1 MYEQLGNA
9 MKTQLTLI
17 TALLT
22 LALSG
27 CQVEGLA
34 TGNDPVESNNSET
47 TTTNTTATGSTA
59 PTNDTVPTENPEG
72 VMLYWSAPTQR
83 VNGTAVGMDDIQ
95 GYEIRYK
102 KQSEG
107 EYTTILVLDAYTDQ
121 LPIDDIDTAS
131 EYQFEVAAIDKYG
144 IYSTYVTAS
153 HI

>member
-1 MYEQLGNA
+1 

-17 TALLT
+17 TALLA
-22 LALSG
+22 LVLSG

-34 TGNDPVESNNSET
+34 TGNDPVDSTSTSNAASV
-47 TTTNTTATGSTA
+47 SSA
-59 PTNDTVPTENPEG
+59 PTNSNTPTASLDS
-72 VMLYWSAPTQR
+72 VMLYWSAPTKR
-83 VNGTAVGMDDIQ
+83 VNGSAVGMDDIQ

-102 KQSEG
+102 KQAEND
-107 EYTTILVLDAYTDQ
+107 YTTILVLDAYTDQ
-121 LPIDDIDTAS
+121 LPIDNIDVAS